1 MGGEYERISYCTVP
15 TDILTRQMQGRCRK
29 NTHIGGLH
37 LYEIFFPPLFF
48 FFSKKKKD
56 VSVGSG
62 NWVDKYL
69 ISELILASWLSYVV
83 LIGWDIGGGRSA
95 MVEGILPVLGVRAA
109 LCLCRCS
116 DIVLA
121 IGMLLRRMR
130 STQGWGSAP
139 RRSEFAGEY
148 DMGRKM

>member
-1 MGGEYERISYCTVP
+1 MSESVTVP
-15 TDILTRQMQGRCRK
+15 YQLTSSPGRCRDVAGR
-29 NTHIGGLH
+29 THILVASI
-37 LYEIFFPPLFF
+37 YTKSFSPLFS
-48 FFSKKKKD
+48 FSFQKKKKD

-69 ISELILASWLSYVV
+69 IPELILASWLSYVV
-83 LIGWDIGGGRSA
+83 LIGWDTGGGRSA

-139 RRSEFAGEY
+139 RRSDFAGEY
-148 DMGRKM
+148 DMGKKM

>member
-1 MGGEYERISYCTVP
+1 MNVSESVLYCTNRHP
-15 TDILTRQMQGRCRK
+15 HPADAGTLQEE
-29 NTHIGGLH
+29 HIYWWPPSIRNL
-37 LYEIFFPPLFF
+37 FPPSFLFLF
-48 FFSKKKKD
+48 KKKKKD

-83 LIGWDIGGGRSA
+83 LIGWDTGGGRSA

-139 RRSEFAGEY
+139 RRSDFAGEY